1 MTGGGVDLIRRVAR
15 AFGALLIAFAGLF
28 AWRIELGLAGAAAA
42 GLAIG
47 MVMSLHLLLE
57 GWREARAAVP
67 IGLRLTLIALGAGLL
82 ALGWLAPSL
91 APVLA
96 PEAYALHAALIA
108 IDLADPLL
116 SAGAALAMA
125 GSTLAVLAVFVARAA
140 DLNDEVW

>member
-67 IGLRLTLIALGAGLL
+67 IGLRLTLIALGSGL
-82 ALGWLAPSL
+82 
-91 APVLA
+91 LA